1 MRVEAAHALGRAH
14 ARQRLEGVVDGLVN
28 RSWPGGVAVRDVTRM
43 WDGDQLAFS
52 FVLARGFVSAPI
64 AGRLSVDDAVAA
76 IEVDVPGML
85 VAFIGEDRIRDVIRH
100 ELELALATPE
110 NP

>member
-1 MRVEAAHALGRAH
+1 
-14 ARQRLEGVVDGLVN
+14 VDGLVS

-43 WDGDQLAFS
+43 WDGDELAFS

-64 AGRLSVDDAVAA
+64 AGRLSVDDAAAA
-76 IEVDVPGML
+76 IEVELPGML

-100 ELELALATPE
+100 DLERALTTTE
-110 NP
+110 NL